1 MGPLISKDHKNKV
14 INYIN
19 EGLKENASIIIDGRS
34 INIQGYEDGYFI
46 GPTIFDNVNKGMKIY
61 KEEIF
66 GPVLSIVRANNF
78 TEAINLVNDHQFG
91 NGTSIYTSDG
101 KTSREFTEKAKIG
114 MVGVNVPIPVPM
126 AFHSFGGW
134 KQSLFGDHSMHGVE
148 GVRFYTKLK
157 TITSRWPSNINTG
170 PEFKMPTN

>member
-1 MGPLISKDHKNKV
+1 MNEFVSSINQNIISYIDEGVKEGADLI
-14 INYIN
+14 
-19 EGLKENASIIIDGRS
+19 LDGRD
-34 INIQGYEDGYFI
+34 INIQGYEKGYFI
-46 GPTIFDNVNKGMKIY
+46 GPTIFDNVKSNMKIY

-66 GPVLSIVRANNF
+66 GPVLSVVRTKNY
-78 TEAINLVNDHQFG
+78 EDAIKLVNDHEFG

-101 KTSREFTEKAKIG
+101 EIARHFTANIKIG

-134 KQSLFGDHSMHGVE
+134 KNSLFGSNAMHGIE
-148 GVRFYTKLK
+148 GVNFFTKLK
-157 TITSRWPSNINTG
+157 TITSRWPKSIQSG